1 MIDPVF
7 WLGLSILLVAFSL
20 TVFLV
25 AALPALQEIARLAR
39 SVEKLVDTLRRDL
52 PPTLEAIR
60 LTGMEISDLTDDVS
74 DGVKSAGQVVKQV
87 DQSLGSAKKQ
97 AQKVQVST
105 RSVFVGVQ
113 AAWKSLT
120 RTPSTPSNRRSSDR
134 LSPGQRRALQSR
146 DRPTVTN
153 PEALASG
160 EENRA
165 QDPRLYR
172 DPDPQRET
180 PRQQRVLEDFEHLN
194 SDTGE
199 LNSDET

>member
-1 MIDPVF
+1 VINPVF

-25 AALPALQEIARLAR
+25 AALPALQEIARAAR
-39 SVEKLVDTLRRDL
+39 SIEKLVDTLRREL

-97 AQKVQVST
+97 AQKAQVT
-105 RSVFVGVQ
+105 TKSVFVGVQ

-120 RTPSTPSNRRSSDR
+120 RTPSNRRSSER
-134 LSPGQRRALQSR
+134 LPPSQRRALQSR
-146 DRPTVTN
+146 DRDRVAP
-153 PEALASG
+153 PEALAAAQ
-160 EENRA
+160 ENLALEPPGYRN
-165 QDPRLYR
+165 QDYR
-172 DPDPQRET
+172 QA
-180 PRQQRVLEDFEHLN
+180 PRQQSALEDEEQLN

-199 LNSDET
+199 VNRDET